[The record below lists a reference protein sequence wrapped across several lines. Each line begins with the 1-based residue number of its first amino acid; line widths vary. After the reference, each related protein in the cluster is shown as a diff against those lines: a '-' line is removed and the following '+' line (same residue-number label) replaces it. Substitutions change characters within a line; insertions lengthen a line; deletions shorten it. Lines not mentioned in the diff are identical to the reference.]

1 MFYTRVEFNH
11 LYIVDPLFPHVFQCP
26 DNSNSGFL
34 MDAVIE
40 KFEEAE
46 GRNPGETTISDLPGV
61 LKLKKELCESQVE
74 FKEYV
79 FFRVLSF
86 TSSIHSYF
94 ISNTC
99 CSH

>member
-1 MFYTRVEFNH
+1 MIFVSKLELNSNH
-11 LYIVDPLFPHVFQCP
+11 LCVVDPFFPRVYQCP

-34 MDAVIE
+34 MSAVIE

-74 FKEYV
+74 Y
-79 FFRVLSF
+79 
-86 TSSIHSYF
+86 
-94 ISNTC
+94 
-99 CSH
+99 